1 MRRLQIVRVHMLH
14 FIDIYIYIY
23 IHLIKLYSYKIT
35 YIIDL
40 YQNDVN

>member
-14 FIDIYIYIY
+14 FIDIYI
-23 IHLIKLYSYKIT
+23 HLIKLYSNKIT

-40 YQNDVN
+40 YQNDIN